1 MQPTQPDLARRLA
14 RVNPTKAFLAALAFI
29 LAGLFLPGIIGGL
42 VLLLLAAGLI
52 ALARMTW
59 AVQAPQARVMR
70 LVLITALIGIAVLK
84 IL

>member
-1 MQPTQPDLARRLA
+1 MQPTQPGLAHRLA
-14 RVNPTKAFLAALAFI
+14 RVNPTKAFLGALALV

-52 ALARMTW
+52 ALIRLTW
-59 AVQAPQARVMR
+59 SIQAPQTRMIR
-70 LVLITALIGIAVLK
+70 LVMLTGLIGIAILK